1 MKLHFLPFLATLAYA
16 GPHSCRCRPHQRCWP
31 SPQEWNALNRSIDGN
46 LVPVRPV
53 AAVCHPAEAD
63 SDACKIVTEQW
74 TNSTWRASQPGAV
87 QWENFEA
94 WPEHNESCYIENPP
108 NVSCGQGRIS
118 LYSARVQS
126 AAHIQKAVRFA
137 KQRNIR
143 LAVKNSGHC
152 FLGRSAAVESL
163 QILTH
168 DMKGIELVDD
178 FLPAGAPADARE
190 GPAVTI
196 DAGVSLREMYTAVGA
211 ANRTVVGGS
220 SFTVGAAG
228 GYVQGGGHSL
238 LGPLKGMASDNALEF
253 TIVTA
258 EGDLITANQYQN
270 GDLFWALRG
279 GGGGTFGVV
288 VNVTLRTFDEVPVM
302 LTSFNITTAH
312 GNPSFWEAL
321 TQFHAAIPGLN
332 DANGSGYYWITPN
345 VPLGG
350 NVSAAALTAGLTFA
364 NETDPARID
373 ELFRPLLDK
382 LNSLPGIKTDYAS
395 LPLPSVR
402 TVFDRFYLLGD
413 HDSTGTIGLLGSRL
427 FSRDLLASA
436 DGAGRLIAAL
446 QRLEYQPGRA
456 LIGHM
461 VAGGAVAANGATVE
475 SALHPAWRRT
485 AVHLV
490 LSATWE
496 ATATLEE
503 QESVREKVTHVEVP
517 LLRSVEGADA
527 MGSYLNEANAY
538 ETEFQA
544 SFWGSNYPRLYR
556 IKQRWD
562 PTGVFIVQRGVGSE
576 DWDEEGICRKR

>member
-1 MKLHFLPFLATLAYA
+1 
-16 GPHSCRCRPHQRCWP
+16 
-31 SPQEWNALNRSIDGN
+31 
-46 LVPVRPV
+46 
-53 AAVCHPAEAD
+53 
-63 SDACKIVTEQW
+63 
-74 TNSTWRASQPGAV
+74 
-87 QWENFEA
+87 
-94 WPEHNESCYIENPP
+94 
-108 NVSCGQGRIS
+108 
-118 LYSARVQS
+118 
-126 AAHIQKAVRFA
+126 
-137 KQRNIR
+137 
-143 LAVKNSGHC
+143 
-152 FLGRSAAVESL
+152 
-163 QILTH
+163 
-168 DMKGIELVDD
+168 
-178 FLPAGAPADARE
+178 
-190 GPAVTI
+190 
-196 DAGVSLREMYTAVGA
+196 
-211 ANRTVVGGS
+211 
-220 SFTVGAAG
+220 
-228 GYVQGGGHSL
+228 
-238 LGPLKGMASDNALEF
+238 
-253 TIVTA
+253 
-258 EGDLITANQYQN
+258 
-270 GDLFWALRG
+270 
-279 GGGGTFGVV
+279 
-288 VNVTLRTFDEVPVM
+288 M

-436 DGAGRLIAAL
+436 DGAGRLITAL